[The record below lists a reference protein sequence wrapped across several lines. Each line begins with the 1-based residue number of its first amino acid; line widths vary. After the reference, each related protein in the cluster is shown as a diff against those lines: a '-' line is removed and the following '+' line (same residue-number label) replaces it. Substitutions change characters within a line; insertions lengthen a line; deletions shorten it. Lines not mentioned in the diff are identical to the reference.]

1 MAENLAERL
10 VELEKSV
17 KRAVEIIAD
26 LRRERDALMARV
38 AAMESDRVEL
48 QGLRQERKEVLSQV
62 DSILREL
69 DRLDL

>member
-1 MAENLAERL
+1 VAENLAERL

-26 LRRERDALMARV
+26 LRRERDALVARV
-38 AAMESDRVEL
+38 AAMESDRAEL